1 MMTYRMDIVTMYGT
15 RLVSTFDHLDG
26 AIACLRQQAQREST
40 VSARLVA
47 CEKQNGTLR
56 LGDDDAGNPL
66 EAIADKSKF
75 HRLDALRYVGA
86 YLVDGME
93 PESAWI
99 APVSRMDGMR

>member
-26 AIACLRQQAQREST
+26 AIACLRQQAQHEST

-56 LGDDDAGNPL
+56 LGEDDAGNPL
-66 EAIADKSKF
+66 
-75 HRLDALRYVGA
+75 
-86 YLVDGME
+86 
-93 PESAWI
+93 
-99 APVSRMDGMR
+99 GMRYEVASYTLNLTAPWIKQ